1 MIHFYKQITL
11 QKNKMAGLD
20 ENHPLHPK
28 NQLGG
33 LHGGNMFPMWLT
45 LIIIFLFLVGAA
57 YIVNYLLKNPVGKG
71 RVLKVAG
78 KKKRS

>member
-1 MIHFYKQITL
+1 MVS
-11 QKNKMAGLD
+11 LD

-33 LHGGNMFPMWLT
+33 LHGGNMFPT
-45 LIIIFLFLVGAA
+45 SVAVVLIIIFLLAAA

-71 RVLKVAG
+71 RKLKAAG
-78 KKKRS
+78 KKKRSWNVWKEATAIV

>member
-1 MIHFYKQITL
+1 MVS
-11 QKNKMAGLD
+11 LD

-33 LHGGNMFPMWLT
+33 LHGGNMFPT
-45 LIIIFLFLVGAA
+45 SVAVVLIIIFLLAAA

-71 RVLKVAG
+71 RKLKAAG
-78 KKKRS
+78 KKKRTWNVWNEATAIV